1 MTAEQPMTLLLPWLV
16 LALAAG
22 IKLWRLARLVQR
34 LRRPAKAD
42 LEGFR
47 GSLEKLWARQEQ
59 QA

>member
-1 MTAEQPMTLLLPWLV
+1 MTLLLPWLV